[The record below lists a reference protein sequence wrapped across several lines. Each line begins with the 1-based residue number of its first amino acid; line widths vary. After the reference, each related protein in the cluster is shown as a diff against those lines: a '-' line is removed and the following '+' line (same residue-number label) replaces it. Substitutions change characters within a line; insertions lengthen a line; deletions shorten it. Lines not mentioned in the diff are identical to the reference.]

1 MNFTGGCTFN
11 QFAGELWNSRLHQ
24 YLIANGIDPSRIQ
37 SAKGYGEDRLL
48 NDCDGSVRCTS
59 QQHQLNRR
67 SEFIVV
73 DM

>member
-1 MNFTGGCTFN
+1 METRKIKAYMVT
-11 QFAGELWNSRLHQ
+11 
-24 YLIANGIDPSRIQ
+24 IQ